1 MFIADTLKQ
10 LLILLSDG
18 EFHSGTELSQ
28 LLGISRTTIWKH
40 LHSLN
45 KLGIEYVAVTGKGYR
60 LLQAMQLLDSERVQ
74 QFLNKQSTGLIQRL
88 EVHDVLDSTN
98 AYLMQLAR
106 ELDLSGYVCAAEH
119 QTAGRGRRGRQW
131 VSPYGHNLYFSVL
144 WRYAE
149 DPSGLNGLSLAIGV
163 AVMRSLKQLG
173 LESLGLKWPN
183 DIYYQQ
189 RKLGGI
195 LLEVSGESSGP
206 CHVVVGLGLNLAL
219 SSKQAKTINQPW
231 TDLQQISGSHADL
244 DRNELLASLINEIIE
259 VLKDY
264 THSGLS
270 RYLAEWRSY
279 DVVQSQAVRL
289 DVGEQSID
297 GVVDGIDDQGLLL
310 VTDVLGQQ
318 RRYASGEISLKLL

>member
-10 LLILLSDG
+10 LLILMSDG

-60 LLQAMQLLDSERVQ
+60 LLQSMQLLDSKTIQQHLSVQ
-74 QFLNKQSTGLIQRL
+74 SLEKLKRL
-88 EVHDVLDSTN
+88 EVHDVLGSTN

-106 ELDLSGYVCAAEH
+106 ELDVSGYVCAAEH

-131 VSPYGHNLYFSVL
+131 VSPFGHNLYFSVL
-144 WRYAE
+144 WRYAD
-149 DPSGLNGLSLAIGV
+149 DPSSLNGLSLAIGV
-163 AVMRSLKQLG
+163 AVMRALKQLG
-173 LESLGLKWPN
+173 LDALGLKWPN

-206 CHVVVGLGLNLAL
+206 CHVVVGLGLNLSL
-219 SSKQAKTINQPW
+219 SNKQAKSIDQPW
-231 TDLQQISGSHADL
+231 TDLRQVSGAPANV
-244 DRNELLASLINEIIE
+244 DRNLLLAVLINEILL
-259 VLKDY
+259 VLQDY
-264 THSGLS
+264 TQRGLS
-270 RYLAEWRSY
+270 YYLDEWRSY

-289 DVGEQSID
+289 EVGELMID
-297 GVVDGIDDQGLLL
+297 AVVDGVDEQGLLL
-310 VTDVLGQQ
+310 VTDLQGQQ
-318 RRYASGEISLKLL
+318 KRFASGEISLKIA

>member
-1 MFIADTLKQ
+1 VFIADTLKQ

-40 LHSLN
+40 LHSLQ

-60 LLQAMQLLDSERVQ
+60 LIQKMQLLDSARIQ
-74 QFLNKQSTGLIQRL
+74 QSLNNHSLAGLQRL

-98 AYLMQLAR
+98 GYLMQLAR
-106 ELDLSGYVCAAEH
+106 ELDVSAYVCAAEH

-149 DPSGLNGLSLAIGV
+149 DPSCLNGLSLAIGV
-163 AVMRSLKQLG
+163 AVMRVLKALG
-173 LESLGLKWPN
+173 LDDVGLKWPN

-206 CHVVVGLGLNLAL
+206 CHVVVGLGLNLSL
-219 SSKQAKTINQPW
+219 STKQAKSINQPW
-231 TDLQQISGSHADL
+231 TDLQQVSGANL
-244 DRNELLASLINEIIE
+244 DRNLLLSSLINEIFA
-259 VLKDY
+259 VLPDY
-264 THSGLS
+264 TQTGLTH
-270 RYLAEWRSY
+270 YLDEWRSY
-279 DVVQSQAVRL
+279 DVVQSQVVTL
-289 DVGEQSID
+289 EVGAQSIEA
-297 GVVDGIDDQGLLL
+297 VVEGIDDQGLLL
-310 VTDVLGQQ
+310 VTDLQGQQ
-318 RRYASGEISLKLL
+318 RRYASGEISLKLA

>member
-18 EFHSGTELSQ
+18 EFHSGTELSH

-60 LLQAMQLLDSERVQ
+60 LLQDMQLLDSEKILQ
-74 QFLNKQSTGLIQRL
+74 YLTPQSIGSLQRL

-98 AYLMQLAR
+98 GYLMQLAR
-106 ELDLSGYVCAAEH
+106 ELEVSAYVCAAEH

-144 WRYAE
+144 WRYTE
-149 DPSGLNGLSLAIGV
+149 DPSRLNGLSLAIGV
-163 AVMRSLKQLG
+163 AVMRVLKQLG
-173 LESLGLKWPN
+173 LEDVGLKWPN

-206 CHVVVGLGLNLAL
+206 CHVVVGLGLNILL
-219 SSKQAKTINQPW
+219 SNKQAKSINQPW
-231 TDLQQISGSHADL
+231 TDLRQVSGVNF
-244 DRNELLASLINEIIE
+244 DRNLLLSSLINEILA
-259 VLKDY
+259 VLPDY
-264 THSGLS
+264 TQTGLAQ
-270 RYLAEWRSY
+270 YLDEWRAY
-279 DVVQSQAVRL
+279 DVVQSQLVRL
-289 DVGEQSID
+289 EVGEQSIEA
-297 GVVDGIDDQGLLL
+297 VVDGIDDQGLLL
-310 VTDVLGQQ
+310 VTDLQGQQ
-318 RRYASGEISLKLL
+318 RRYASGEISLKLT

>member
-1 MFIADTLKQ
+1 MFISDTLKQ

-18 EFHSGTELSQ
+18 EFHSGTEMSQ

-60 LLQAMQLLDSERVQ
+60 LLQAMQLLDSDKIQ
-74 QFLNKQSTGLIQRL
+74 QYLNQESISLLQRL

-106 ELDLSGYVCAAEH
+106 ELNVSAYVCAAEH

-149 DPSGLNGLSLAIGV
+149 DPSHLNGLSLAIGV

-173 LESLGLKWPN
+173 LDSLGLKWPN

-206 CHVVVGLGLNLAL
+206 CHVVVGLGLNLLL
-219 SSKQAKTINQPW
+219 SNKQAKTINQPW
-231 TDLQQISGSHADL
+231 TDLQQISGVAANL
-244 DRNELLASLINEIIE
+244 DRNQLLAGLMNEILF

-264 THSGLS
+264 TQAGLA
-270 RYLAEWRSY
+270 RYLDEWRSY
-279 DVVQSQAVRL
+279 DVVQSKTVRL
-289 DVGEQSID
+289 EVGD
-297 GVVDGIDDQGLLL
+297 LVMDAVVDGIDDQGFLR
-310 VTDVLGQQ
+310 VTDSQGQP
-318 RRYASGEISLKLL
+318 RRFASGEISMKLS